1 HARRQARPE
10 AHRFRGPRVRHAGSD
25 ECRTRCRRRR
35 MTDPTGGRELY
46 VRHAKKDGRSVA
58 LLRAVDHGSACG
70 VEAEGFPA
78 GDGEARRPGPYV
90 FVAAREATAFMTDA
104 VETLMYLGCEVFA
117 E

>member
-1 HARRQARPE
+1 
-10 AHRFRGPRVRHAGSD
+10 
-25 ECRTRCRRRR
+25 

-58 LLRAVDHGSACG
+58 LLRAVDHGGSCV
-70 VEAEGFPA
+70 VESEISTGEG
-78 GDGEARRPGPYV
+78 ETLHPGPYV
-90 FVAAREATAFMTDA
+90 FADAREATAFMTDA

>member
-1 HARRQARPE
+1 
-10 AHRFRGPRVRHAGSD
+10 
-25 ECRTRCRRRR
+25 

-58 LLRAVDHGSACG
+58 LLRAVDHGGSCV
-70 VEAEGFPA
+70 VEAEIST
-78 GDGEARRPGPYV
+78 GEGETLHPGPYV
-90 FVAAREATAFMTDA
+90 FADAREATAFMTDA

>member
-1 HARRQARPE
+1 
-10 AHRFRGPRVRHAGSD
+10 
-25 ECRTRCRRRR
+25 

-58 LLRAVDHGSACG
+58 LLRAVDHGGSCV
-70 VEAEGFPA
+70 VEAEVFA
-78 GDGEARRPGPYV
+78 GGEGATPRPGPYV
-90 FVAAREATAFMTDA
+90 FADARAATAFMTDA